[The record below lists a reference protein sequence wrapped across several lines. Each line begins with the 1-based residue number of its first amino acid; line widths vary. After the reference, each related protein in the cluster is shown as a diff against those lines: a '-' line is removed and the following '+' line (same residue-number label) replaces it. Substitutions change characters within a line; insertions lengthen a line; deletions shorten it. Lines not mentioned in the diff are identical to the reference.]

1 MSAYRE
7 ALQDVLEW
15 GKGEA
20 GWTVWPPPS
29 RLPAAV
35 ARAFG
40 LLHGPQPDEAL
51 KRDAERWRAVTDP
64 VDWERRTQPERQDEA
79 LRRTA
84 RAAVHDW
91 LDVHPGSTHE

>member
-20 GWTVWPPPS
+20 GWHVWPAPAKLPP
-29 RLPAAV
+29 AV

-40 LLHGPQPDEAL
+40 LLHGPQPEDRL
-51 KRDAERWRAVTDP
+51 KRDAERWRALVDP
-64 VDWERRTQPERQDEA
+64 VDWERPSSDERRVES

-84 RAAVHDW
+84 RGAVEDW
-91 LDVHPGSTHE
+91 LEIHPGSTR